1 MPDSSPET
9 ASDRSLSKIRWT
21 RRPPSRG
28 VCTVPERMMY
38 APNACVSLVDLQG
51 PTAVWVHSRVHGLSH
66 IHSSWSSRR
75 ALLANCPRPLL
86 RPATYSSACCLPAA
100 SAHLP
105 TRGTMRRWVQLQ
117 YPRCR
122 RWQQQPTCVLLAA
135 RADVYSGNIGT
146 RLFGTPVSLDLS
158 CCRRSSGQAPLLA
171 AAWLHW
177 QDLVNE
183 WVGRRSASSCCVATQ
198 HEHPWVP
205 HAGDNRP

>member
-1 MPDSSPET
+1 
-9 ASDRSLSKIRWT
+9 
-21 RRPPSRG
+21 
-28 VCTVPERMMY
+28 MY
-38 APNACVSLVDLQG
+38 VRNACVSHIDLQG

-75 ALLANCPRPLL
+75 ALLADYMRPLL
-86 RPATYSSACCLPAA
+86 RPATCSSACCLPAA

-105 TRGTMRRWVQLQ
+105 TRGTMWRWVQLQ

-122 RWQQQPTCVLLAA
+122 RWQLQPRCVLLAA

-146 RLFGTPVSLDLS
+146 RLFGTQANLHLS
-158 CCRRSSGQAPLLA
+158 CSRRSRGPLLA

-183 WVGRRSASSCCVATQ
+183 WVGRRSASSCCVATTG
-198 HEHPWVP
+198 HS
-205 HAGDNRP
+205 HAHAVK